1 MWVVILSLRMCW
13 CCAFLSKLKSTT
25 RITCCTSLTPKW
37 HVTNEK
43 SNLRLSPAHIHFS
56 GWSPTIVCT
65 NSISSVLRRFASSTH
80 DGRSLKTQTNFLT
93 FFFHQAHQQCCQHT
107 TAQLLRVINVSSQF
121 THRIQISDSAL
132 TFTFSM
138 LASSPRDVLRA
149 VWSWMSLI
157 LLLLFIWRE
166 DSIPLAWWRLRW
178 GKTCSLSLFIIFN
191 LVLCFYYHNF
201 TDF

>member
-65 NSISSVLRRFASSTH
+65 NSISSVLRQFASSTH

-138 LASSPRDVLRA
+138 LASSPRHRPTMCWELFEVEWAWFYFYFSSDVKTRFR
-149 VWSWMSLI
+149 
-157 LLLLFIWRE
+157 LLDDDFGGEKLVHSRFLLFLI
-166 DSIPLAWWRLRW
+166 
-178 GKTCSLSLFIIFN
+178 
-191 LVLCFYYHNF
+191 
-201 TDF
+201 